1 MKAHKELSIYSL
13 ISIFL
18 LYAFILYFLT
28 DSPPPP
34 TQVCEARRGR
44 WKTIEAC
51 YGSGLHVGGSDSKV
65 LTLMLARVGL

>member
-34 TQVCEARRGR
+34 LKFVRRAEGDGKRSKYVMGVAFMSEEATP
-44 WKTIEAC
+44 KC
-51 YGSGLHVGGSDSKV
+51 
-65 LTLMLARVGL
+65 